1 MSYTRHLL
9 ARCLSDAIT
18 VTDFRCR
25 ACRHPL
31 GGEESNDQP
40 SIVFIRRGLFVRR
53 QAGDTVVADS
63 SQILFF
69 NPAQPYR
76 ISHPLDGGD
85 DCTILT
91 IARGLAEEVVARH
104 APRNLDR
111 PAALPFWNAR
121 GVAQQCNWRMHYELL
136 ATVRSG
142 TQLAIDELVLE
153 IVDGVVEAGQSEA
166 SRHRARTSRRVRART
181 IRNHTALAQSAMIA
195 INRDL
200 AQPPGLIALA
210 MQLGCSAYHLSRV
223 FRAVSGSSMR
233 AYLAAARAHAAAD
246 AILNGAPGFTELA
259 LSLGYV
265 DHSHFTNA
273 FHRQWRMSPS
283 AFRARLGGRVSSRPC
298 GAAS

>member
-1 MSYTRHLL
+1 MSYTRHVL
-9 ARCLSDAIT
+9 ARCLSNSVA

-31 GGEESNDQP
+31 SGEESNDEP
-40 SIVFIRRGLFVRR
+40 SIVFVRRGLFVRR
-53 QAGDTVVADS
+53 QADDTVVADS

-91 IARGLAEEVVARH
+91 IARELAEEVVARH

-111 PAALPFWNAR
+111 SAALPFRNGR
-121 GVAQQCNWRMHYELL
+121 GLAQQTSWRAHYELL

-153 IVDGVVEAGQSEA
+153 ILDRVVEAGQSNA
-166 SRHRARTSRRVRART
+166 ARYRTQTSRRVRART
-181 IRNHTALAQSAMIA
+181 VRSHTALAQGAMIA

-200 AQPPGLIALA
+200 AQPPGLSALA
-210 MQLGCSAYHLSRV
+210 TQLGCSAYHLSHV
-223 FRAVSGSSMR
+223 FRAVTGSSMR

-246 AILNGAPGFTELA
+246 AIFNGTPGFTELA

-273 FHRQWRMSPS
+273 FNREWRMSPS
-283 AFRARLGGRVSSRPC
+283 AFRARLRGKVS
-298 GAAS
+298 

>member
-1 MSYTRHLL
+1 MF
-9 ARCLSDAIT
+9 
-18 VTDFRCR
+18 V
-25 ACRHPL
+25 
-31 GGEESNDQP
+31 
-40 SIVFIRRGLFVRR
+40 RRGLFVRR
-53 QAGDTVVADS
+53 QASDTVVADS

-69 NPAQPYR
+69 NAAQPYR

-91 IARGLAEEVVARH
+91 ISPSLAEEVVARH

-111 PAALPFWNAR
+111 TAALPFRNGR
-121 GVAQQCNWRMHYELL
+121 GLAQQPSWRMHYELL

-153 IVDGVVEAGQSEA
+153 IVDRIVEAGQSD
-166 SRHRARTSRRVRART
+166 ARGLPSQTARRVRART
-181 IRNHTALAQSAMIA
+181 ARRHTAMAQATMVT

-200 AQPPGLIALA
+200 AQPPGLAA
-210 MQLGCSAYHLSRV
+210 MAAQVGCSAYQLSRV
-223 FRAVSGSSMR
+223 FRAVTGSSMR
-233 AYLAAARAHAAAD
+233 AYLAAARARAAAA
-246 AILNGAPGFTELA
+246 AISNGALNFTELA

-273 FHRQWRMSPS
+273 FNREWHMSPS
-283 AFRARLGGRVSSRPC
+283 AFRALLGRKVSSRAC